1 MKVTQNIV
9 ETQLETV
16 DKLSETV
23 QNQAVMAAQLSN
35 EIEVL
40 KATVQNQAALAAD
53 LHQTKQVLAALCQ
66 ALGVTFS
73 PAPAAGLIESQADVR
88 DLSQLFARLPAPEE
102 RGISG
107 AAVPAVAEFIN
118 RVNL

>member
-1 MKVTQNIV
+1 M
-9 ETQLETV
+9 
-16 DKLSETV
+16 ETV

-88 DLSQLFARLPAPEE
+88 DLSQLFALIPH
-102 RGISG
+102 RGKGNFWCCG
-107 AAVPAVAEFIN
+107 AGRSRIYK
-118 RVNL
+118 